1 MDILNIFFLSLLQ
14 GFTEFLPISSSAHLI
29 LFSEFFNN
37 PNQDITVDIFSHF
50 GTLIAVIWYFRDELL
65 RILKSYKFNEIN
77 NIGNCLMIST
87 VPILF
92 IGFFSRDLIEVS
104 LRTQDVII
112 FSMIFFGI
120 LLLIFENFKGK
131 KTLYELNWKDSIVI
145 GFFQVLA
152 LIPGASRTAVVIIGA
167 LYLGYQIKDAL
178 RVSFLL
184 AIPTLAVIFL
194 GENFILGFKYNI
206 NFSELLLVIF
216 FSFLTAIF
224 TIHFF
229 LKLVNRIGL
238 IPFVIYRFILA
249 GVLFFI

>member
-1 MDILNIFFLSLLQ
+1 MDILNIFFLSLIQ

-29 LFSEFFNN
+29 LFAEFFNN

-167 LYLGYQIKDAL
+167 LYLGYQIKML
-178 RVSFLL
+178 
-184 AIPTLAVIFL
+184 
-194 GENFILGFKYNI
+194 
-206 NFSELLLVIF
+206 
-216 FSFLTAIF
+216 
-224 TIHFF
+224 
-229 LKLVNRIGL
+229 
-238 IPFVIYRFILA
+238 
-249 GVLFFI
+249 

>member
-1 MDILNIFFLSLLQ
+1 MELIQLTILSLIQ
-14 GFTEFLPISSSAHLI
+14 GLTEFLPISSSAHLI
-29 LFSEFFNN
+29 LVSTFMNW
-37 PNQDITVDIFSHF
+37 PDQGITVDIFAHF
-50 GTLIAVIWYFRDELL
+50 GTLIAVIWYFRDELI

-77 NIGNCLMIST
+77 NLGNCLIIST

-92 IGFFSRDLIEVS
+92 IGSFSRDLIEVS

-112 FSMIFFGI
+112 FSMIFFGV

-152 LIPGASRTAVVIIGA
+152 LIPGASRTAVVIMGA

-184 AIPTLAVIFL
+184 AIPTLVMIFL

-206 NFSELLLVIF
+206 NFSDLLLVIF

-238 IPFVIYRFILA
+238 VPFVIYRLILA